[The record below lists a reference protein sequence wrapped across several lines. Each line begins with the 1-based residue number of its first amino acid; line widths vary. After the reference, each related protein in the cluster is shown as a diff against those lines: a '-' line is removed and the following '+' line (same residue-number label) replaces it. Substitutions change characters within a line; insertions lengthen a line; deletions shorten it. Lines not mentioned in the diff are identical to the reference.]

1 MLQELI
7 RGRNVYILLS
17 VHDPYSA
24 NYCERIL
31 FINDGKLYR
40 QVYRHHM
47 REEFYQEIL
56 YILVD
61 FDR

>member
-1 MLQELI
+1 MIHIAQI
-7 RGRNVYILLS
+7 IA
-17 VHDPYSA
+17 SA
-24 NYCERIL
+24 FYL
-31 FINDGKLYR
+31 FINDGKLYK